1 MGWRSVSSW
10 LSDFAAYAGKALH
23 SKHLAGALYID
34 GVGYTLS
41 VRREVKTKISGNTR
55 RSFLKAP
62 KEAIYES
69 RDRWRRRRRLRL
81 SSLSSHARNCVPSDR
96 DRQEPGACEGR
107 RSRPSVRRHTLS
119 GSGTPRRRLS

>member
-1 MGWRSVSSW
+1 MLSETGEGKVFEEWVGEASVLALRFWRGRRKGS
-10 LSDFAAYAGKALH
+10 AL
-23 SKHLAGALYID
+23 KNMAEALQTD
-34 GVGYTLS
+34 GLGCTLS
-41 VRREVKTKISGNTR
+41 VGREVKMEILGNTR

-96 DRQEPGACEGR
+96 DRQDR
-107 RSRPSVRRHTLS
+107 KST
-119 GSGTPRRRLS
+119 RLNSSHLG